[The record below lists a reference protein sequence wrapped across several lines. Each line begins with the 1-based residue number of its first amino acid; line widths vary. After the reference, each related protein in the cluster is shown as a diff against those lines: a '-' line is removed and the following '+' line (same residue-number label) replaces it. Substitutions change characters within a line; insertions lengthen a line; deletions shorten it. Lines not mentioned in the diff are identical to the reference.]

1 MVVPG
6 QGHAALGSRDYTLWN
21 LSCLKGGGPAFVL
34 VLCQVDSPLALM
46 ALGSL
51 VSQGERMWWGRGF
64 EPYGQGNMKQGWR
77 LRLGIWVPLCLSAG
91 PQIMDS
97 EARGISSWQ
106 SMTAVTMS

>member
-34 VLCQVDSPLALM
+34 VFCQVDSPLALM

-51 VSQGERMWWGRGF
+51 ASNERECGG
-64 EPYGQGNMKQGWR
+64 GGA
-77 LRLGIWVPLCLSAG
+77 SSH
-91 PQIMDS
+91 MDK
-97 EARGISSWQ
+97 
-106 SMTAVTMS
+106 VT